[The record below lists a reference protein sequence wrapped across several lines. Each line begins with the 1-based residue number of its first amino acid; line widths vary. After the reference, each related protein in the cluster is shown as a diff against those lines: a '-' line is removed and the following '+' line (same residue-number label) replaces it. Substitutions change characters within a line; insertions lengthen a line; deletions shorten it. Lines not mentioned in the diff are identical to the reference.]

1 MMKPSKEAQQLE
13 ALGIAQQAE
22 EWRQIL
28 LTAGPKEEAAFWAWV
43 EKSPQHLREILL
55 ADTLDSALDHMDP
68 EHTIDVDA
76 LIARAKAA
84 SNIAP
89 LEHTGSSIRAEV
101 RQSRIREWVAIA
113 ATVVLMVGGI
123 AIWKTLPS
131 GRYETTVGEQRML
144 ELEDGSVVFLNTK
157 SKIRSDFSADARDI
171 YLNEG
176 QALFQ
181 VKHDASRPF
190 RVHTKTATIQAIGTQ
205 FDVRIYDDRTSV
217 AVVEGTVAVTPEVD
231 GHNESKADTLQPP
244 TRITAGEGATIS
256 VAGKISSSA
265 PIDTVVATAWRRQQ
279 LIFRDDTLGFIASE
293 FNRYNSV
300 VRLRVED
307 NASEKRFNGV
317 FNAHSPDSFIRFL
330 AEEQDLEFERQ
341 GDELVIRERRSGGSS
356 DIQE

>member
-13 ALGIAQQAE
+13 ALGLAQQAE

-28 LTAGPKEEAAFWAWV
+28 LTAGPKEEAAFWAWI
-43 EKSPQHLREILL
+43 EKSPLHLREILL
-55 ADTLDSALDHMDP
+55 ADVLDSALDHVDP
-68 EHTIDVDA
+68 ERRIDIDA

-89 LEHTGSSIRAEV
+89 LEHAAPSNRAEM
-101 RQSRIREWVAIA
+101 RQSRSREWVAIA
-113 ATVVLMVGGI
+113 ATALLMVGGF
-123 AIWKTLPS
+123 AIWKSLPS
-131 GRYETTVGEQRML
+131 DRYETAVGEQRML

-157 SKIRSDFSADARDI
+157 SKIRSDFSAAARDI

-181 VKHDASRPF
+181 VKHDALRPF

-205 FDVRIYDDRTSV
+205 FDVRLYADRTSV
-217 AVVEGTVAVTPEVD
+217 AVVEGTVAVISEVD
-231 GHNESKADTLQPP
+231 ARNESKVDAPPQP
-244 TRITAGEGATIS
+244 TRVTAGEGATIS

-279 LIFRDDTLGFIASE
+279 LIFRDDTLGFIAGE

-307 NASEKRFNGV
+307 GASEKRFNGV
-317 FNAHSPDSFIRFL
+317 FNAHSPDSFVKFL
-330 AEEQDLEFERQ
+330 AEEQDLEFERH
-341 GDELVIRERRSGGSS
+341 GDEVVIRERRSDGSS
-356 DIQE
+356 DIRN